1 MSTLPTFSFSCIAAD
16 NAGNPV
22 LFGVNSG
29 RLEAHAIDL
38 TNALAPTSTLISA
51 TSTPS
56 GWDAQSNLGCYS
68 YAGNAPSPSY
78 PINILQFGA
87 TNNLQVQFYPNG
99 TWVSPVETTTASTLN
114 YQSPKLFSLVG
125 STNGW
130 NWFVART
137 TSTGGTASW
146 RGVRAGARIDAGPQD
161 LMPGSEPL
169 FTVGAIAQDIANFGN
184 GFLFSFD
191 QSGSAG
197 TAYQAVGNK
206 KLDRNLTSTE
216 SLLNLTKVN
225 AVNMNSLVVT
235 QDAIPLA
242 SGFSAFV
249 VDKSP
254 AGLISVMSIDPRSF
268 NYKLVQS
275 PVTGPSPVF
284 LSGQSAASVSSKI
297 IVYGGTSPSGP
308 SNNIHSFDIISGTWS
323 GPALADAPNGNGAK
337 SGLSPA
343 IIGGAVA
350 GVLVL
355 LAVLGLFVYRRRRS
369 TKLLPLKLGTLSGTE
384 DRDNKQAMINMM
396 NMEDKSTNAPLVRN
410 SSSPQSTKHQTRSN
424 ATLRT
429 VDPAAKTYPY
439 SQHRSSRHSVV
450 QHSSK
455 PKSHHVPSRQA
466 SSYSVYSDGSASHI
480 SLFPVQS
487 GIYLVDSPSLMPPTP
502 VVPSAYTTGAIKYP
516 QHTYQSPP
524 SVPQSPSRKVSVYK
538 VAVPDDYDDRQP
550 LHRQGTADENP
561 YQPTVASRSST
572 DSPRGSWSG
581 QSDNRPVQH
590 ADTTQRSHQRDG
602 SSSERTHRSR
612 RPSHSASSTSHSV
625 PTSPAASNADISP
638 TSPTNAS
645 RSHRRTHSSSSK
657 TRRKKTATSTPRM
670 PSSDG
675 VPQSVA
681 TLSPPSPG
689 FNRSEYRD
697 SGSYKVEYRDSGSSS
712 SPATAVLATASTPPM
727 PTPRNR
733 RKVPSPAVA
742 ESDTIFTNVFPLPP
756 ARSGGPNHGQ
766 SSPISLQDLSPMP
779 YKMNREQQKL
789 WQERQMELLQEQR
802 QQRQHQ
808 QSPEEERQLDPQY
821 QHQLKTPKLASLP
834 RPVIRN

>member
-206 KLDRNLTSTE
+206 KPDRNLTSTE

-396 NMEDKSTNAPLVRN
+396 NMEDKSTNAPL
-410 SSSPQSTKHQTRSN
+410 
-424 ATLRT
+424 
-429 VDPAAKTYPY
+429 
-439 SQHRSSRHSVV
+439 
-450 QHSSK
+450 
-455 PKSHHVPSRQA
+455 
-466 SSYSVYSDGSASHI
+466 
-480 SLFPVQS
+480 
-487 GIYLVDSPSLMPPTP
+487 
-502 VVPSAYTTGAIKYP
+502 
-516 QHTYQSPP
+516 
-524 SVPQSPSRKVSVYK
+524 
-538 VAVPDDYDDRQP
+538 
-550 LHRQGTADENP
+550 
-561 YQPTVASRSST
+561 
-572 DSPRGSWSG
+572 
-581 QSDNRPVQH
+581 
-590 ADTTQRSHQRDG
+590 
-602 SSSERTHRSR
+602 
-612 RPSHSASSTSHSV
+612 
-625 PTSPAASNADISP
+625 
-638 TSPTNAS
+638 
-645 RSHRRTHSSSSK
+645 
-657 TRRKKTATSTPRM
+657 
-670 PSSDG
+670 
-675 VPQSVA
+675 SVA

>member
-1 MSTLPTFSFSCIAAD
+1 
-16 NAGNPV
+16 
-22 LFGVNSG
+22 
-29 RLEAHAIDL
+29 
-38 TNALAPTSTLISA
+38 
-51 TSTPS
+51 
-56 GWDAQSNLGCYS
+56 
-68 YAGNAPSPSY
+68 
-78 PINILQFGA
+78 
-87 TNNLQVQFYPNG
+87 
-99 TWVSPVETTTASTLN
+99 
-114 YQSPKLFSLVG
+114 
-125 STNGW
+125 
-130 NWFVART
+130 
-137 TSTGGTASW
+137 
-146 RGVRAGARIDAGPQD
+146 
-161 LMPGSEPL
+161 
-169 FTVGAIAQDIANFGN
+169 
-184 GFLFSFD
+184 
-191 QSGSAG
+191 
-197 TAYQAVGNK
+197 
-206 KLDRNLTSTE
+206 
-216 SLLNLTKVN
+216 
-225 AVNMNSLVVT
+225 
-235 QDAIPLA
+235 
-242 SGFSAFV
+242 
-249 VDKSP
+249 
-254 AGLISVMSIDPRSF
+254 MSIDPRSF

-297 IVYGGTSPSGP
+297 IVYGGASSSGP
-308 SNNIHSFDIISGTWS
+308 SNNIHSFDIISGTWA
-323 GPALADAPNGNGAK
+323 GPALADATNGNQAK
-337 SGLSPA
+337 SVSPA
-343 IIGGAVA
+343 VIGGAVA

-369 TKLLPLKLGTLSGTE
+369 AKLLPLKLGTFSGTE

-410 SSSPQSTKHQTRSN
+410 SSSPQLTKHQTHSN

-429 VDPAAKTYPY
+429 VDPVAKTYPY
-439 SQHRSSRHSVV
+439 SQRRSSRHSVV

-455 PKSHHVPSRQA
+455 PKPHHVPSRQA

-502 VVPSAYTTGAIKYP
+502 VVPSAYTAGAIKYP

-524 SVPQSPSRKVSVYK
+524 SVPQSPGRKVSVYK

-561 YQPTVASRSST
+561 YQPTAASRSST

-590 ADTTQRSHQRDG
+590 ADTVQRSHHRDG
-602 SSSERTHRSR
+602 SSSEPTHRSR

-638 TSPTNAS
+638 TSPTSAS

-657 TRRKKTATSTPRM
+657 TRRKKTPASTPRM

-675 VPQSVA
+675 VSQSVA
-681 TLSPPSPG
+681 TLTPPSPD

-697 SGSYKVEYRDSGSSS
+697 SGSYKVEYRDPGSSHV
-712 SPATAVLATASTPPM
+712 TAVPATASTPPI

-733 RKVPSPAVA
+733 RKVPSPAVS
-742 ESDTIFTNVFPLPP
+742 ESDTTFTNVFPLPP
-756 ARSGGPNHGQ
+756 ARSGGPSHVQ

-789 WQERQMELLQEQR
+789 WQERHMKLQQEQR
-802 QQRQHQ
+802 RQRQQQ